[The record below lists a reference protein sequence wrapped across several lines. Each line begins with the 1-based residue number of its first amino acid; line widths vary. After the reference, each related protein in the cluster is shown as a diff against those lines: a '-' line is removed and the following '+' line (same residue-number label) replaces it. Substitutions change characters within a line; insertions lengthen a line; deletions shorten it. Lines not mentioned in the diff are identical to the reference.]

1 MPWLTNRE
9 RRTLTCLGVLALA
22 GLGVLLWQRQRPA
35 LTLKGSAPPPQA
47 AQWDQALAQAR
58 QIDVNTA
65 GVAEFERLPGVG
77 ATLARRI
84 VDDRE
89 AHGPFQSA
97 EDLTRVKGIGP
108 KTLSTFQEYVT
119 TNE

>member
-1 MPWLTNRE
+1 MLNAQE
-9 RRTLTCLGVLALA
+9 RVTLTVLGLVALL
-22 GLGVLLWQRQRPA
+22 GLGVLSWQRHKPP
-35 LTLKGSAPPPQA
+35 LTIEGSAPTAQA

-108 KTLSTFQEYVT
+108 KTLGTFQEYVT
-119 TNE
+119 TSE